1 MLYTNFISAEKR
13 NENGYAGDN
22 LMEKFLIIDGN
33 SLANRA
39 FYALPA
45 LSNGQGI
52 PTQAVYGFAGML
64 IKAIEEVSPDY
75 IAVAFDLPEPTF
87 RHKRYDL
94 YKATRKKMPDELA
107 VQFPLLK
114 EMLGKMNIA
123 VIEKAGFEADDI
135 IGTMVK
141 HSGMKSFIITG
152 DRDSFQLI
160 DDNVS
165 VMFTKR
171 GITEIQKLDPEALMQ
186 DMGFVPSQIIDYKAL
201 CGDSSDNIP
210 GVPGVGEKTAVTLLE
225 TYGTLDNVYAHID
238 EISGKLK
245 DKLVSG
251 KESAYM
257 SYELAT
263 INTNVPL
270 DISAKDCSYP
280 YPFGNAVKSF
290 FIDMKFKT
298 LIKRADIFTPEASG
312 VVPEEERRKPPC
324 ETVSVG
330 SVEELEKILSGDI
343 KKFAFHIGETINF
356 AFDAASEKSIS
367 IVYSLIDDGLDY
379 VAVLNAFKPLME
391 NPEIQKV
398 VFDAKAL
405 MKTLELSD
413 ISLKGFVDVKL
424 MQYLVDMKVNYE
436 NINKF
441 LEAYEISE
449 REPATGLMYI
459 CNTLSAE
466 IEKLGMHKLYYDV
479 ELPLADVLRKMEKR
493 GFRIDAKIL
502 TDFGEE
508 FTQKQEEFAEL
519 IFADAGE
526 RFNINSPKQLAKVLF
541 ENMGITYPKKSKTYS
556 TSAEIL
562 ELLEAKHPIARK
574 VLRFRY
580 YAKLNSTYVDGLRKL
595 ADRNGIV
602 HTEFRQALTSTG
614 RLSSVE
620 PNLQNIPVR
629 QEEGRKLRAAFVAS
643 EGNILTSADYSQIE
657 LRLMAH
663 FSGDEKMVD
672 AYKKGEDIHT
682 STAAE
687 VFGVDKKDVTR
698 DMRREAKAV
707 NFGIIYGISDFGL
720 GENLGISSHKAR
732 EYIAKYFEK
741 FSGVKAYLDKAVKIA
756 KENGYATTL
765 LGRMR
770 KIPELIS
777 SNYVTRQF
785 GERVAMNMPLQ
796 GSAADIIKIAM
807 INVEKALEN
816 MKSKL
821 ILQIHDELIVDT
833 APDEAE
839 EVKKILKENMEN
851 AVELSVPLTVEVGQ
865 GKSWFDCK

>member
-1 MLYTNFISAEKR
+1 
-13 NENGYAGDN
+13 
-22 LMEKFLIIDGN
+22 MEKFLIIDGN

-45 LSNGQGI
+45 LSNGQGV
-52 PTQAVYGFAGML
+52 PTQAVYGFATML

-75 IAVAFDLPEPTF
+75 IAVAFDLPVPTF
-87 RHKRYDL
+87 RHKRYSL
-94 YKATRKKMPDELA
+94 YKATRKKMPEELG

-114 EMLGKMNIA
+114 EMLGKMNIR
-123 VIEKAGFEADDI
+123 VVEKEGFEADDI

-141 HSGMKSFIITG
+141 HSGMKSYIITG
-152 DRDSFQLI
+152 DKDSLQLI
-160 DDNVS
+160 DDDVT
-165 VMFTKR
+165 VMLTKR
-171 GITEIQKLDPEALMQ
+171 GITEIQELNPDSLMREFN
-186 DMGFVPSQIIDYKAL
+186 FVPSQIIDYKAL

-210 GVPGVGEKTAVTLLE
+210 GVPGVGDKTAQSLIAQ
-225 TYGTLDNVYAHID
+225 YGDLAGVYSHID

-245 DKLVSG
+245 DRLVSG
-251 KESAYM
+251 RESAEL

-263 INTNVPL
+263 INTEVPL
-270 DISAKDCSYP
+270 EISAKDCAYP
-280 YPFGNAVKSF
+280 YPFGNSVKSF

-298 LIKRADIFTPEASG
+298 LIKRAEIFTPEASG
-312 VVPEEERRKPPC
+312 IVPEEERRKPPC
-324 ETVSVG
+324 EIQSVG
-330 SVEELEKILSGDI
+330 SIGKLTEILSGDV
-343 KKFAFHIGETINF
+343 KRFAFNIGESVNF
-356 AFDAASEKSIS
+356 ALDNAGEKSVS

-379 VAVLNAFKPLME
+379 NAVLSVFKPLLE
-391 NPEIQKV
+391 NPEVETI

-405 MKTLELSD
+405 MKTLELSG
-413 ISLKGFVDVKL
+413 ISLKGYLDVKL

-436 NINKF
+436 NLTKF

-459 CNTLSAE
+459 CSSLSSE
-466 IEKLGMHKLYYDV
+466 LEKLGMHKLYYDV
-479 ELPLADVLRKMEKR
+479 ELPLVEVLRNMEKR

-502 TDFGEE
+502 TDFGED
-508 FTQKQEEFAEL
+508 FAKKQDELSEE

-541 ENMGITYPKKSKTYS
+541 ENMGIPYPKKSRTYS

-562 ELLEAKHPIARK
+562 ELLVKKYPIASK
-574 VLRFRY
+574 VLRYRY

-602 HTEFRQALTSTG
+602 HTEFRQTLTATG

-643 EGNILTSADYSQIE
+643 EGNVLTSADYSQIE

-672 AYKKGEDIHT
+672 AYRNNEDIHT

-720 GENLGISSHKAR
+720 GENLGLSTHQAR

-741 FSGVKAYLDKAVKIA
+741 FSGVKAYLDRAVKVA
-756 KENGYATTL
+756 KENGCATTL
-765 LGRMR
+765 LGRIR

-807 INVEKALEN
+807 INVEKALAG

-833 APDEAE
+833 APDEQE
-839 EVKKILKENMEN
+839 EVKRILKENMES
-851 AVELSVPLTVEVGQ
+851 AAELLVPLTVDVGQ